1 MPKNIQFLSFPGLL
15 NPIIYS
21 KQTNIWKKG
30 KEERTKI
37 DLLFVTNLS
46 WMVEFCQTPIDESEF
61 AIFVID
67 HDIVRLHVSV
77 HDSHAMA
84 IIQCFEEF
92 VEVIPDI
99 VVRQCLIQL

>member
-1 MPKNIQFLSFPGLL
+1 MAGNLKLRSWLSYYYF
-15 NPIIYS
+15 
-21 KQTNIWKKG
+21 
-30 KEERTKI
+30 
-37 DLLFVTNLS
+37 TNLS

-99 VVRQCLIQL
+99 IVRQCLIQL

>member
-1 MPKNIQFLSFPGLL
+1 MGSTLKQARERLIFEKKTNLKLRSWLS
-15 NPIIYS
+15 YYYC
-21 KQTNIWKKG
+21 
-30 KEERTKI
+30 
-37 DLLFVTNLS
+37 TNLS

>member
-1 MPKNIQFLSFPGLL
+1 MK
-15 NPIIYS
+15 
-21 KQTNIWKKG
+21 
-30 KEERTKI
+30 ERTQI
-37 DLLFVTNLS
+37 DLLLVTNLS